1 MTVLETSSQRSSA
14 ELTDEPRRP
23 NENTIAVQT
32 IVYICIQYIGDCL
45 RAQIATANY
54 DDYRYHGRTRMMTM
68 VMMMTTMTATMT
80 MQMKMTM
87 TMTMTTRMVM
97 MMMMLMM
104 TTIVHFDDDD
114 GDGDGRSHV
123 RDNAHHSICSFS
135 EHRACT
141 TITQVLVR

>member
-1 MTVLETSSQRSSA
+1 MSR
-14 ELTDEPRRP
+14 D
-23 NENTIAVQT
+23 ENTIAVQT
-32 IVYICIQYIGDCL
+32 IVYICIQYIDDCS

-54 DDYRYHGRTRMMTM
+54 DDYRYHGLTRMMTI

-97 MMMMLMM
+97 MMMMMLLM
-104 TTIVHFDDDD
+104 TTIVHCDDDD

-123 RDNAHHSICSFS
+123 RDNAHHNICSFS

>member
-14 ELTDEPRRP
+14 ELTDEPRRE

-32 IVYICIQYIGDCL
+32 IGYIYIQYIDDCL
-45 RAQIATANY
+45 RAKIATVNY
-54 DDYRYHGRTRMMTM
+54 DDYRYHGLTRMMTM
-68 VMMMTTMTATMT
+68 MMMTTMTATMT
-80 MQMKMTM
+80 MQMNMTM
-87 TMTMTTRMVM
+87 TMTMTTMMV

-123 RDNAHHSICSFS
+123 RDNDHHCICSFS